1 MPKKN
6 FFAAVALVVA
16 AVSLIIFFA
25 GQYKSSDTLT
35 MKDYQTNQVYLEVP
49 LGEDHIFSISYT
61 HSVNKSMVEEY
72 YLLENGTITLI
83 KSRYHHF
90 GAGVATELR
99 EDEYLTYDDEG
110 FMVINN
116 MNLSIPQLVYKVGTV
131 SDHILHIGDKS
142 WHLKDF
148 APELT
153 SVIFE

>member
-1 MPKKN
+1 MHKKKII
-6 FFAAVALVVA
+6 AAVALVVA
-16 AVSLIIFFA
+16 AVSLVFFL
-25 GQYKSSDTLT
+25 QVQNKSSDILT
-35 MKDYQTNQVYLEVP
+35 MKDYQTDQVYLEVP

-83 KSRYHHF
+83 KARYHHF

-99 EDEYLTYDDEG
+99 EGEYLTYDDEG

-116 MNLSIPQLVYKVGTV
+116 MHLSIPQLVYKVGTV

-142 WHLKDF
+142 WHLKDY